1 MRKHPFL
8 GYEILKDIKGLN
20 QYGGVADMVLSHH
33 ERWDGSGY
41 PEGLHTEQIPL
52 GARIL
57 VVADS
62 FSAMVDDRPYRKGM
76 EPAKAMA
83 EIIGASGRLYDPQV
97 VTAFQGIAGT
107 PRKEGFMANTS
118 LFNGP
123 QNRLQKDLQA
133 TEMA

>member
-1 MRKHPFL
+1 
-8 GYEILKDIKGLN
+8 
-20 QYGGVADMVLSHH
+20 MVLSHH

-57 VVADS
+57 AVADS

-97 VTAFQGIAGT
+97 VTAFQDIAGT